1 MPEYINGSELINV
14 VSIDGDEIITDFLPV
29 GVTLLGAPQKMGKT
43 FFCLQLSN
51 AIASGEDFLGY
62 KVDQGRV
69 VYCALED
76 TKEKIKKRYETF
88 GIEASQNIDFIF
100 FTDVKEF
107 NLENEL
113 KHFKSQYDN
122 IKLVVIDTFA
132 KMRNKNTETKYLLEY
147 DEVSKIHAIALR
159 YHIAILLV
167 THVNKHID
175 YSNPFDSIYGSRG
188 VTAAA
193 DGMIVMLKERNEL
206 RLKNLFIIGKDIPEQ
221 KLYLEQDNHLI
232 YSVND
237 NYDEEQDDDEDI
249 TKVIHYIVRKKE
261 YLGTHENLCALL
273 NLKITS
279 RKLSSKIKK
288 YKQIFEDNYIKINY
302 PPRKANARL
311 IEMVYVGNDD
321 MTILDADNDD
331 TL

>member
-51 AIASGEDFLGY
+51 AIASGEAFLGY
-62 KVDQGRV
+62 KVNQGRV

-76 TKEKIKKRYETF
+76 TKEKIKKRYEIF
-88 GIEASQNIDFIF
+88 DIEASQNIDFIF

-132 KMRNKNTETKYLLEY
+132 KMRNKNTETNYLLEY
-147 DEVSKIHAIALR
+147 DEVSKIHAIALKYR
-159 YHIAILLV
+159 IAILLV
-167 THVNKHID
+167 THVNKQID
-175 YSNPFDSIYGSRG
+175 YLNPFDSIYGSRG

-237 NYDEEQDDDEDI
+237 TYDKEQDDDEDI

-288 YKQIFEDNYIKINY
+288 YKKIFEDNYIKIKY
-302 PPRKANARL
+302 PQRKANARL
-311 IEMVYVGNDD
+311 IEMVYVSNDD

>member
-1 MPEYINGSELINV
+1 MPEYINGSELVNV
-14 VSIDGDEIITDFLPV
+14 PSIENDEIINDFLSV
-29 GVTLLGAPQKMGKT
+29 GVTLLCAPQKMGKT

-62 KVDQGRV
+62 KVNQGRV

-88 GIEASQNIDFIF
+88 GFEASKNIDFVF
-100 FTDVKEF
+100 FTDIKEF
-107 NLENEL
+107 NLESEIER
-113 KHFKSQYDN
+113 FKDRYSN

-132 KMRNKNTETKYLLEY
+132 KMRNKNAEANYLLEY
-147 DEVSKIHAIALR
+147 DEVSKIHALALK
-159 YHIAILLV
+159 YGIAILLV
-167 THVNKHID
+167 THVNKQID
-175 YSNPFDSIYGSRG
+175 YFNPFDSIYGSRG

-193 DGMIVMLKERNEL
+193 DGMVVILKERNEL
-206 RLKNLFIIGKDIPEQ
+206 RLKNLFVIGKDIPEQ
-221 KLYLEQDNHLI
+221 KLYLKQDNHLI
-232 YSVND
+232 YSVVNNFD
-237 NYDEEQDDDEDI
+237 DEQEDDEDI

-288 YKQIFEDNYIKINY
+288 YKQLFKDNYIKITY

-311 IEMVYVGNDD
+311 IQMVYVGDDD
-321 MTILDADNDD
+321 MTVINDD
-331 TL
+331 NYDTS

>member
-1 MPEYINGSELINV
+1 MPEYINGSELVNV

-43 FFCLQLSN
+43 LFCLQLSN
-51 AIASGEDFLGY
+51 KIASGEDFLGY
-62 KVDQGRV
+62 KVNQGRV

-113 KHFKSQYDN
+113 KHFKSQYNN

-132 KMRNKNTETKYLLEY
+132 KMRNKNTESNYLLEY
-147 DEVSKIHAIALR
+147 DEVSKIHAIALK

-167 THVNKHID
+167 THVNKQID
-175 YSNPFDSIYGSRG
+175 YLNPFDSIYGSRG

-193 DGMIVMLKERNEL
+193 DGMIVMLKERNGL
-206 RLKNLFIIGKDIPEQ
+206 RLKDLFIIGKDIPEQ

-237 NYDEEQDDDEDI
+237 NYDEEQDDEDI

-288 YKQIFEDNYIKINY
+288 YRKIFEDNYIKINY
-302 PPRKANARL
+302 PQRKANARL
-311 IEMVYVGNDD
+311 IEMIYVGNDD
-321 MTILDADNDD
+321 IRC
-331 TL
+331 